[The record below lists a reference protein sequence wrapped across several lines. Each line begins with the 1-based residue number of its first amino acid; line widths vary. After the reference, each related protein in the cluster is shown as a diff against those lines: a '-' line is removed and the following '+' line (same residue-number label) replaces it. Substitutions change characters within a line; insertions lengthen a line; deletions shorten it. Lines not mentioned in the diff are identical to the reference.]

1 MQVIEQPN
9 GRTQNRNDEDEE
21 DNAAFP
27 ALFPKRPALFSRS
40 SVAVAFVVQR
50 HRNVEATAAAEP
62 PLEPPGT
69 RDRSHGL
76 RVTLTLEFSVDEPIA
91 NSSMLVLPNG
101 IAPAARSF

>member
-50 HRNVEATAAAEP
+50 HRNVKATAALARAREQFFALALFHFFSDSRRVRNHA
-62 PLEPPGT
+62 LELF
-69 RDRSHGL
+69 H
-76 RVTLTLEFSVDEPIA
+76 
-91 NSSMLVLPNG
+91 LVAQL
-101 IAPAARSF
+101 